1 MKTTV
6 LPYQILPHSVF
17 KVQLPSMTKQ
27 RLSFFFATNKC
38 RDLISCS
45 GLLQKD
51 FRKKKTVI
59 TILACLQ
66 RRKEKSQGKER
77 RATQFSLSHVTSFF
91 FFFFKFLPWQCPLA
105 WHASKKSPLFKGF
118 SIHFSSLTLISKIQ
132 WFATFTT
139 APVPPYHHRGKT
151 PHLWC
156 LLLACVGPQEQSQ
169 RIAIA
174 STQQAKLI
182 FHAKER

>member
-91 FFFFKFLPWQCPLA
+91 FFLSFSLDSVLLPDMQA
-105 WHASKKSPLFKGF
+105 KRAHS
-118 SIHFSSLTLISKIQ
+118 SKIFQ
-132 WFATFTT
+132 FIL
-139 APVPPYHHRGKT
+139 VPS
-151 PHLWC
+151 L
-156 LLLACVGPQEQSQ
+156 
-169 RIAIA
+169 
-174 STQQAKLI
+174 
-182 FHAKER
+182 